1 MLGIK
6 STTAQPQEKEM
17 NQSFELAGPLTSLSS
32 YPSWMQDIV
41 AECAA
46 GKEKCV
52 THELF
57 QLMRVAEL
65 DQNSTANFLIGIW
78 PVIERFPGYMA
89 LSLLK
94 TRFGRSPADDLAR
107 RWLVRN
113 IRVEQNHA
121 EYWLKWA
128 EGEGIARNDVLHQ
141 QAPEGTQTLAN
152 WLEEVCTR
160 DSLAASVAAS
170 NYAVEGVAGEW
181 AKLVF
186 ESKVYQ
192 DSFPDNERKATLR
205 WLELHAEY
213 DDVHPWEALE
223 IVCTAMG
230 SNPKVEQV
238 THIHECIKRTYTS
251 QLVSVSRCLE
261 HSRPVAVAAGAVA

>member
-1 MLGIK
+1 
-6 STTAQPQEKEM
+6 M
-17 NQSFELAGPLTSLSS
+17 NKQFELAGALTSLSS
-32 YPSWMQDIV
+32 YPSWAQDIV
-41 AECAA
+41 AECADV
-46 GKEKCV
+46 KEKCAS
-52 THELF
+52 HELF
-57 QLMRVAEL
+57 QLMREAKL
-65 DQNSTANFLIGIW
+65 DHNSTANFLIGIW
-78 PVIERFPGYMA
+78 PVVERFPAYMA

-94 TRFGRSPADDLAR
+94 TRFGRSRADDLAR

-128 EGEGIARNDVLHQ
+128 EGEGIEREDVLHR
-141 QAPEGTQTLAN
+141 QAPLGTQTLAN

-160 DSLAASVAAS
+160 DNLAASIAAS

-181 AKLVF
+181 AKLVY

-192 DSFPDNERKATLR
+192 DSFPDSERKATLR
-205 WLELHAEY
+205 WLELHAAY

-230 SNPKVEQV
+230 SNPEVEQV
-238 THIHECIKRTYTS
+238 NHIRECIKRTYTS
-251 QLVSVSRCLE
+251 QLVSVSRCME
-261 HSRPVAVAAGAVA
+261 RSRLVAVATAAVA

>member
-1 MLGIK
+1 
-6 STTAQPQEKEM
+6 M
-17 NQSFELAGPLTSLSS
+17 NNCFQLAGPLTSLSS
-32 YPSWMQDIV
+32 YPSWAQDIV
-41 AECAA
+41 AECADA
-46 GKEKCV
+46 KAKCV
-52 THELF
+52 RHELF
-57 QLMRVAEL
+57 QLMRASKL
-65 DQNSTANFLIGIW
+65 NHDSTANFLIGIW
-78 PVIERFPGYMA
+78 PVVERFPAYMA

-94 TRFGRSPADDLAR
+94 TRFGRSQADDLAR

-128 EGEGIARNDVLHQ
+128 EGEGIAREDVLHR
-141 QAPEGTQTLAN
+141 QAPVGTQTLAN
-152 WLEEVCTR
+152 WLEEVCTK
-160 DSLAASVAAS
+160 DNLAASIAAS

-181 AKLVF
+181 TKLVY

-192 DSFPDNERKATLR
+192 DRFPDNERKATLR
-205 WLELHAEY
+205 WLELHAAY

-230 SNPKVEQV
+230 NNPEVEQIS
-238 THIHECIKRTYTS
+238 HIRECIKRTYTS

-261 HSRPVAVAAGAVA
+261 RSCPVVVATAAFA